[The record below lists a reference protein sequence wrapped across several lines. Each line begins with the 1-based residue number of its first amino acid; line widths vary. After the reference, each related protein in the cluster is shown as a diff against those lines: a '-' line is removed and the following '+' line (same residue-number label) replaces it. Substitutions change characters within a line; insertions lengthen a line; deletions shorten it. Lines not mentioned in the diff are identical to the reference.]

1 MFVKLAEGLTAQIY
15 EEPVLIHGTFDVHE
29 GPGVKFFYT
38 ITEAQLGPGNYR
50 LAKDAIDNFGAL
62 EDYAVLDFSM
72 GYSLTTRFELHA
84 RIENAADEEYE
95 EVLGYYTARRA
106 TYAGVRM
113 RF

>member
-1 MFVKLAEGLTAQIY
+1 
-15 EEPVLIHGTFDVHE
+15 
-29 GPGVKFFYT
+29 
-38 ITEAQLGPGNYR
+38 
-50 LAKDAIDNFGAL
+50 
-62 EDYAVLDFSM
+62 VLDFSM